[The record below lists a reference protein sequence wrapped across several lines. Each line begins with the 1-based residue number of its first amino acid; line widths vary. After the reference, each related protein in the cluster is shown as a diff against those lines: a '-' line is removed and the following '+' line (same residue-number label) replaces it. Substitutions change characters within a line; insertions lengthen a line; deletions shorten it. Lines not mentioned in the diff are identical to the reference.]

1 MMMKE
6 NGMKNKLIALFDYGW
21 LTDDEIDD
29 LEFVDIDVKI
39 YLVNEEPE
47 MRISLDDLNNI
58 QKAELYK
65 MLNDNVVEELENNK
79 YTWLVLYK

>member
-1 MMMKE
+1 
-6 NGMKNKLIALFDYGW
+6 MKNKLIALFDYGW